1 MFQGDLLNLPD
12 RLNPVPCCYIPE
24 AMPRTKFEAAPA
36 PARQPAGP
44 GQWRHLLSPPES
56 GAWNM
61 ALDEALLERARETG
75 ETVLR
80 VYTWSRPTLSLGRNQ
95 RADGLYDL
103 KQAAELGVDIVRRP
117 TGGRAVLHH
126 REVTYSVT
134 APVSET
140 TLRSSYHQI
149 NQLLILA
156 LRSLGVDVSVAESL
170 ARAPLPDDS
179 PCFEVPTVGELTLR
193 GRKLVGSA
201 QWREDGALLQHGS
214 ILIEDDQPMI
224 ARLSLAP
231 LPPSVPPATL
241 REALGRSPSE
251 HEIGEALVDA
261 IAAVESTPSRELVPD
276 ATLLARA
283 VTHEKRYGSADW
295 TWRR

>member
-1 MFQGDLLNLPD
+1 M
-12 RLNPVPCCYIPE
+12 PVTKSAAE
-24 AMPRTKFEAAPA
+24 LRTDPTFTGK
-36 PARQPAGP
+36 
-44 GQWRHLLSPPES
+44 WRHLLTPPAS

-75 ETVLR
+75 EHVLR
-80 VYTWSRPTLSLGRNQ
+80 VYSWSRPTLSLGRNQ
-95 RADGLYDL
+95 RAEGLYDL
-103 KQAAELGVDIVRRP
+103 KQAAVLGVDIVRRP

-134 APVSET
+134 APLSET
-140 TLRSSYHQI
+140 TLRSSYHLI

-156 LRSLGVDVSVAESL
+156 LRRLGVSVSVADSL
-170 ARAPLPDDS
+170 ARAPLPDGS
-179 PCFEVPTVGELTLR
+179 PCFEVPTAGELTLG

-201 QWREDGALLQHGS
+201 QWREEGALLQHGS
-214 ILIEDDQPMI
+214 ILIADDQPMI

-231 LPPSVPPATL
+231 LSPSVPPATL

-261 IAAVESTPSRELVPD
+261 IAAVEPTPSMELVLD
-276 ATLLARA
+276 AALLARA
-283 VTHEKRYGSADW
+283 VTHEKRYSSADW